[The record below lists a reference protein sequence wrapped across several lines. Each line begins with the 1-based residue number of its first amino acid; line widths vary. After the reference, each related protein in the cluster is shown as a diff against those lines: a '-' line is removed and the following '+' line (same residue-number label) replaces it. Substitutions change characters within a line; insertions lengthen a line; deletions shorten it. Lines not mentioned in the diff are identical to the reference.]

1 MKLSRE
7 WLGEY
12 TTIGAPDKE
21 YCDAMTMSGSKV
33 EGWEVTGSEISR
45 VVVGRVI
52 SMERHTNS
60 DHMWVCKIDVGGERE
75 LQIVTGAQNVN
86 IGDLVPVALD
96 GSTLPGGKEIRTG
109 KLRGELSEGMLCSSS
124 ATSPTRS
131 RTAFS
136 SSKRTASPATISAM
150 SAVSTTASWSLRS
163 RTTVPTAFPCAVS
176 PARAPARSTRP

>member
-96 GSTLPGGKEIRTG
+96 GSTLPGGTG
-109 KLRGELSEGMLCSSS
+109 RLFVISNSTTLSLRPQTSRISSPGTQSSS
-124 ATSPTRS
+124 RMKMP
-131 RTAFS
+131 S
-136 SSKRTASPATISAM
+136 SIA
-150 SAVSTTASWSLRS
+150 
-163 RTTVPTAFPCAVS
+163 
-176 PARAPARSTRP
+176 

>member
-86 IGDLVPVALD
+86 IGDLVPVALARQHAARRQGD
-96 GSTLPGGKEIRTG
+96 PHRQAARRAQ
-109 KLRGELSEGMLCSSS
+109 RGHALL
-124 ATSPTRS
+124 
-131 RTAFS
+131 
-136 SSKRTASPATISAM
+136 
-150 SAVSTTASWSLRS
+150 
-163 RTTVPTAFPCAVS
+163 
-176 PARAPARSTRP
+176 ARRAGA

>member
-1 MKLSRE
+1 MAGGIYDHRC
-7 WLGEY
+7 
-12 TTIGAPDKE
+12 PDKE

-33 EGWEVTGSEISR
+33 EGWGGHRQRGFPS
-45 VVVGRVI
+45 VVVGRVL

-109 KLRGELSEGMLCSSS
+109 KAARRAQRGHALL
-124 ATSPTRS
+124 
-131 RTAFS
+131 
-136 SSKRTASPATISAM
+136 
-150 SAVSTTASWSLRS
+150 
-163 RTTVPTAFPCAVS
+163 
-176 PARAPARSTRP
+176 ARRAGA

>member
-60 DHMWVCKIDVGGERE
+60 DHMWVCKIDVRQAARRAQRGHALLARRA
-75 LQIVTGAQNVN
+75 GA
-86 IGDLVPVALD
+86 
-96 GSTLPGGKEIRTG
+96 
-109 KLRGELSEGMLCSSS
+109 
-124 ATSPTRS
+124 
-131 RTAFS
+131 
-136 SSKRTASPATISAM
+136 
-150 SAVSTTASWSLRS
+150 
-163 RTTVPTAFPCAVS
+163 
-176 PARAPARSTRP
+176 

>member
-21 YCDAMTMSGSKV
+21 YCDAMTLSGSKV

-60 DHMWVCKIDVGGERE
+60 DHMWVCKIDRK
-75 LQIVTGAQNVN
+75 
-86 IGDLVPVALD
+86 
-96 GSTLPGGKEIRTG
+96 STRLNSSHRSQSRMP
-109 KLRGELSEGMLCSSS
+109 SS
-124 ATSPTRS
+124 A
-131 RTAFS
+131 
-136 SSKRTASPATISAM
+136 
-150 SAVSTTASWSLRS
+150 
-163 RTTVPTAFPCAVS
+163 
-176 PARAPARSTRP
+176 